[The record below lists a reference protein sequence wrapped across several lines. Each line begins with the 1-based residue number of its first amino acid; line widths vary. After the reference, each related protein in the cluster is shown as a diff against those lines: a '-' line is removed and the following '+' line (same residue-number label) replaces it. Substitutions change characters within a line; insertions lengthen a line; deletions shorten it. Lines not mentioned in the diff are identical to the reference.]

1 MILDRQLELH
11 AEADLA
17 SIAALI
23 GEPARAAMLTALM
36 DGRALPAGE
45 LAELAGVSPQTASAH
60 LSRLLEG
67 GLLMVE
73 THGRHRYH
81 RLSSPQVAVALE
93 ALMVI
98 SPAPRPRSRAHKDEA
113 LGFARTCYD
122 HLAGWLG
129 VEFARALELNG
140 WVLKTGLEYR
150 ATDAGCLKF
159 ATFGLDTRH
168 LTGRACLDW
177 TERRHHVGGALGRA
191 LTART
196 LELGWVARHASSR
209 ALRLTETG
217 RVELERM
224 FEMRF

>member
-1 MILDRQLELH
+1 MILDRQFELQS
-11 AEADLA
+11 EADLA

-36 DGRALPAGE
+36 DGLALPAGE

-60 LSRLLEG
+60 LTKLLEG
-67 GLLMVE
+67 GLLSVE

-93 ALMVI
+93 ALMTI

-129 VEFARALELNG
+129 VELARALEVNG
-140 WVLKTGLEYR
+140 WVMKTGLEYR
-150 ATDAGCLKF
+150 VTPTGRSKLESL
-159 ATFGLDTRH
+159 GLDDSN

-191 LTART
+191 ITARL
-196 LELGWVARHASSR
+196 LELGWVARHPSSR

-217 RVELERM
+217 RIQLERT
-224 FEMRF
+224 FHMRF

>member
-11 AEADLA
+11 SEADL
-17 SIAALI
+17 SSVAALI

-36 DGRALPAGE
+36 DGLALPAGE

-60 LSRLLEG
+60 LTKLLEG
-67 GLLMVE
+67 GLLSVE

-93 ALMVI
+93 ALMTI
-98 SPAPRPRSRAHKDEA
+98 SPTPRPRSRAHKDEA

-129 VEFARALELNG
+129 VELARALEVNG
-140 WVLKTGLEYR
+140 WVMKTSLEYR
-150 ATDAGCLKF
+150 VTPTGRSKLEAL
-159 ATFGLDTRH
+159 GLDASD

-191 LTART
+191 VTARL
-196 LELGWVARHASSR
+196 LELGWVARHPSSR

-217 RVELERM
+217 RIQLERT
-224 FEMRF
+224 FHMRF